1 MRELRPGAGRT
12 IECALQPGRSNFQ
25 ARIALEQSRRAAYII
40 GMNIKLPGNQQK
52 WLEEQVA
59 AGRFGSVDDAVA
71 VAVADLMG
79 IRDDDLS
86 WAKPYVDEA
95 RAAAARGETVSLDDA
110 LGDID
115 AHLAAL
121 KR

>member
-1 MRELRPGAGRT
+1 
-12 IECALQPGRSNFQ
+12 
-25 ARIALEQSRRAAYII
+25 
-40 GMNIKLPGNQQK
+40 MNIKLPGNQQK
-52 WLEEQVA
+52 WLEEQVE
-59 AGRFGSVDDAVA
+59 AGQFGAVDDAVAIA

-79 IRDDDLS
+79 IGDDDLA

-95 RAAAARGETVSLDDA
+95 RAAVARGEAVSLEDA
-110 LGDID
+110 VADID